1 MKKGCLAA
9 EAVKTIQ
16 MACVHI
22 VAVMLKYDALLKEI
36 IARHLYHY
44 GVRKKFCLLIFR
56 IA

>member
-22 VAVMLKYDALLKEI
+22 VAVMLKYDVLLKEI

-44 GVRKKFCLLIFR
+44 GVRKNIFDSLE
-56 IA
+56 